1 MFIDQIFHQL
11 LSFCRSVRIRLV
23 LIIALFATAT
33 SWAAENEIIV
43 TSTTTMMTD
52 GTYRVSSDVTIEE
65 RIKISGEVTLILD
78 EGKTLD
84 AKKGINVARGNSLT
98 IDGEGA
104 LNAIGED
111 YAAGIGGGRNG
122 AGGTITINGGTVTA
136 RGGKYASGI
145 GGGYN
150 GAGGTITIS
159 GGTVTA
165 TGGYKAAGI
174 GGGMYEAGGTITIS
188 GGTITISGGTVTA
201 TGGEFAA
208 GIGGGEYEA
217 GGTIT
222 INGGTVT
229 ARGGKDASG
238 IGGGNH
244 GAGGRITINGGK
256 VTATSS
262 DTYGAGIGS
271 GDGASQIGK
280 VTLGWTNE
288 DDFIYASSYNV
299 SDLKLF
305 AEGKQFY
312 YVEGGVK
319 YSATMDNISGKKIL
333 PFIDEKSLKNAKI
346 SGVKYFYLYTGN
358 EINIS
363 YDVIDFNGK
372 VLSQGSDFIFS
383 ITPLPVKDKGKYEIT
398 VTATEGGQYKGT
410 KTFYF
415 EVGNPIPVTSATVL
429 MNDDGVYKVSG
440 DVSMNTRIQVNGDVT
455 LVLEEGKTLNATKG
469 IEVLD
474 GNSLTIEGKGTLNT
488 TGTDYFAGIGG
499 GINEVG
505 GTIIIN
511 GGMVSAIGG
520 DNAPGIGSG
529 LSARQGGSV
538 ILGWTNEDD
547 FIYASSYNVADL
559 KFADGNQFYYVDED
573 GNSVKATK
581 ENIGNHKILP
591 MTDAGNLKYA
601 TISGIQRYYLYTG
614 NEINI
619 GYEVVDLSGK
629 KLVKDVDYVAS
640 INDSK
645 QVKKM
650 GEYSLTITAKEG
662 SGYTG
667 SKTIGFSVVDYL
679 PVISS
684 MTEMKGNYGVPYKV
698 IENVS
703 IDARIT
709 IKGDVTLILGEGT
722 TLEATKGIDVSEGNS
737 LTIEG
742 KGVLNATG
750 FYDAAGIGGGYGE
763 AVGTITI
770 SSGTVTATGGESAAG
785 IGGGFRGA
793 GGTITINGGMVTATG
808 GSYAAGIGC
817 GYKGVGGAITI
828 NGGKV
833 TATGG
838 QDAVG
843 IGSGVDA
850 SQSGS
855 VTLGWTNE
863 DDFIYA
869 SSYSVADLKFAE
881 GKRFYYVDEDGNYV
895 KATKE
900 NIGNYKILPLTDAV
914 NRNLKYATISGIQP
928 YYPYTGNEI
937 NIEYEVVDVSGK
949 KLDKDVD
956 YVASVNGSKLVKDKG
971 EYTLTIT
978 AKEGCAYSGAKTIRF
993 AVVDAVQVTGETI
1006 EMTNGIYRV
1015 SNNVDINTR
1024 INIVGDVILVLGE
1037 GTTLNAKKGIKLSEG
1052 NKLTIEGKGTLNAT
1066 GGYYDSGIGAEKVG
1080 TLVINDGVVN
1090 ATGGTNGAGIGGSNK
1105 NSVGGSITIN
1115 GGTVTAKG
1123 GSGVSGIGGGYD
1135 GNNSM
1140 FGVYGRILINGGK
1153 VTAIGGE
1160 FFNSNGESVLRPG
1173 IGRNATNNSK
1183 IILGWTKEDDF
1194 IYVSG
1199 NVSNISYAEGKRF
1212 YYLDENDNPV
1222 LATKENIGGRKIL
1235 PVTDGFIKVNIS
1247 GIRPYYVYT
1256 KNDINLQYTVNDIL
1270 GNELVEGKDFTVSIN
1285 PYPVKN
1291 VGEYSFTLTTKNES
1305 KVVRFFVVKDYIPV
1319 SSLKST
1325 KIFSMDGDYGIPY
1338 RVTKNETIDERIV
1351 IKGDVKLILDEGST
1365 LNATKGIELLDGNK
1379 LTIEGKGTLNATG
1392 EYEQAGIGAH
1402 SVGTLVI
1409 NDGNVNATGGKY
1421 GAGIGGSFNNTVGGV
1436 VTINGGT
1443 VSATGG
1449 DDAAGIGGG
1458 YTLFTDEYGVCGI
1471 ITINGGKVAAFGHA
1485 YQSAEFG
1492 NFNVAGIGPGLNGPV
1507 SGSVTLGWTN
1517 EDDYIDIES
1526 YGSLVSLNFADGKEF
1541 YYLDEN
1547 GDLKIAEANAVDL
1560 NGKKIYPFES
1570 KHLKW
1575 ATISGIEPYYI
1586 TTGENVS
1593 VTYKVTDFYDNEL
1606 KKGID
1611 YTESFN
1617 PSPVKEKGE
1626 YSLTI
1631 TAKEGSG
1638 YTGSQS
1644 VAFSVIDYIPVTSST
1659 TTMDGS
1665 YGVPY
1670 KVTKDV
1676 SIDKRIYIKG
1686 DVKLILDEGTTLDAR
1701 KGIELESENAL
1712 TIEGKGTL
1720 NAIGDQN
1727 ESGIGAD
1734 HVGTLVIRGGVIN
1747 ARGGS
1752 FSAGIGGSHAN
1763 RYGGEITIYGGV
1775 VNATGGYYASGI
1787 GGGSYNSTNNNDV
1800 RNVGFCGI
1808 VNIYGGQVTAKA
1820 GEPKNASGI
1829 GPGYKAPQSGSVTL
1843 GWTNEDD
1850 FIYVD
1855 SYGNVESLRFADGKR
1870 FYYTDADG
1878 KHKMDEANANVLRG
1892 RTIYPYLQYDL
1903 KYATISG
1910 LDASYTY
1917 TGNNI
1922 VLAYTV
1928 KDFEENVLSSDDYD
1942 VLITKNGAT
1951 SEAINV
1957 GEYSIEFSGKGE
1969 YWGSFEKTFSIVPE
1983 VVGNYAAVQVL
1994 RDENGDYA
2002 VIDGDYNGT
2011 EKVSIMK
2018 NVKVDN
2024 VVLNRSFSIAGFS
2037 TITLP
2042 FGIKSGKVAGAKQ
2055 FLRFI
2060 GVLPNEQGVR
2070 EVHIKRAWC
2079 DYSVVSEDID
2089 AMNISDEDKEKAK
2102 TSCLEVSGDEVSI
2115 SAYTPYV
2122 VQMKDNS
2129 LTFDVSAAEPVT
2141 LVKTPATVDTVV
2153 GNWKFKGTLAPKTW
2167 EEGDPEIGNAYGYKA
2182 GNGEFRKVGD
2192 KSSIGPLRSYLV
2204 YEKQTG
2210 TQTSAYVPAGASTIR
2225 ANFST
2230 ETLPANMDVV
2240 IVDDDENGKE
2250 HRTVIGKFNTRTGEF
2265 KFMEP
2270 ESGTFDVKGRRV
2282 NETRNVGK
2290 GRKAKGVY
2298 YGRGR

>member
-1 MFIDQIFHQL
+1 MSFDQISHQL
-11 LSFCRSVRIRLV
+11 RSFLCAIRIGVV
-23 LIIALFATAT
+23 LILVLFATAT

-43 TSTTTMMTD
+43 TSTTTTMTN
-52 GTYRVSSDVTIEE
+52 GTYRVANDVTIEE
-65 RIKISGEVTLILD
+65 RITISGEVTLILD
-78 EGKTLD
+78 EGKTLE
-84 AKKGINVARGNSLT
+84 AKKGIEVAEGNSLT

-104 LNAIGED
+104 LNAIGKYASGIGGGDGRAGGTITISGGSVTATGGIKASGIGGGESGAGGTITINGGMVTATGGSYAAGIGGGGMGAGGAITINGGMVTAIGGEDAAGIGSGYGATQSGSVILGWTNEDDFIYASSYSVADLKFADGKHFYYVDEDGNYVKATKENIGNHKILPVTDVVNGNLKYTTISGIQPYYRYTGNEINIEYEVVAFSGKKLVKDVDYVASINGSKQVKEKGEYTITITAKEGSGYTGSKAFDFSVVDYIPVISSMTEMKGNYGVPYKVIENVSIDERITIIGDVTLILGEGTTLEATKGIEVSEENSLTIEGKGVLNATGYD

-136 RGGKYASGI
+136 TGGSSAAGIGGGRNGAGGTISINGGTVTATGGKYASGI
-145 GGGYN
+145 GGGRD
-150 GAGGTITIS
+150 GAGGIITIS
-159 GGTVTA
+159 GGMVTA
-165 TGGYKAAGI
+165 I
-174 GGGMYEAGGTITIS
+174 
-188 GGTITISGGTVTA
+188 
-201 TGGEFAA
+201 
-208 GIGGGEYEA
+208 
-217 GGTIT
+217 
-222 INGGTVT
+222 
-229 ARGGKDASG
+229 
-238 IGGGNH
+238 
-244 GAGGRITINGGK
+244 
-256 VTATSS
+256 
-262 DTYGAGIGS
+262 
-271 GDGASQIGK
+271 
-280 VTLGWTNE
+280 
-288 DDFIYASSYNV
+288 
-299 SDLKLF
+299 
-305 AEGKQFY
+305 
-312 YVEGGVK
+312 
-319 YSATMDNISGKKIL
+319 
-333 PFIDEKSLKNAKI
+333 
-346 SGVKYFYLYTGN
+346 
-358 EINIS
+358 
-363 YDVIDFNGK
+363 
-372 VLSQGSDFIFS
+372 
-383 ITPLPVKDKGKYEIT
+383 
-398 VTATEGGQYKGT
+398 
-410 KTFYF
+410 
-415 EVGNPIPVTSATVL
+415 
-429 MNDDGVYKVSG
+429 
-440 DVSMNTRIQVNGDVT
+440 
-455 LVLEEGKTLNATKG
+455 
-469 IEVLD
+469 
-474 GNSLTIEGKGTLNT
+474 
-488 TGTDYFAGIGG
+488 
-499 GINEVG
+499 
-505 GTIIIN
+505 
-511 GGMVSAIGG
+511 
-520 DNAPGIGSG
+520 
-529 LSARQGGSV
+529 
-538 ILGWTNEDD
+538 
-547 FIYASSYNVADL
+547 
-559 KFADGNQFYYVDED
+559 
-573 GNSVKATK
+573 
-581 ENIGNHKILP
+581 
-591 MTDAGNLKYA
+591 
-601 TISGIQRYYLYTG
+601 
-614 NEINI
+614 
-619 GYEVVDLSGK
+619 
-629 KLVKDVDYVAS
+629 
-640 INDSK
+640 
-645 QVKKM
+645 
-650 GEYSLTITAKEG
+650 
-662 SGYTG
+662 
-667 SKTIGFSVVDYL
+667 
-679 PVISS
+679 
-684 MTEMKGNYGVPYKV
+684 
-698 IENVS
+698 
-703 IDARIT
+703 
-709 IKGDVTLILGEGT
+709 
-722 TLEATKGIDVSEGNS
+722 
-737 LTIEG
+737 
-742 KGVLNATG
+742 
-750 FYDAAGIGGGYGE
+750 
-763 AVGTITI
+763 
-770 SSGTVTATGGESAAG
+770 GGESAAG
-785 IGGGFRGA
+785 IG
-793 GGTITINGGMVTATG
+793 
-808 GSYAAGIGC
+808 
-817 GYKGVGGAITI
+817 
-828 NGGKV
+828 
-833 TATGG
+833 
-838 QDAVG
+838 
-843 IGSGVDA
+843 SGWDA
-850 SQSGS
+850 SQIGS

-869 SSYSVADLKFAE
+869 SSYSVADLKFAD
-881 GKRFYYVDEDGNYV
+881 GKQFYYVDEDGNYV

-900 NIGNYKILPLTDAV
+900 NIGNYKILPLTDAA
-914 NRNLKYATISGIQP
+914 NRNLKYATISGIKG
-928 YYPYTGNEI
+928 YYSYTGNEI

-978 AKEGCAYSGAKTIRF
+978 AKEGSAYSGAKTIRF
-993 AVVDAVQVTGETI
+993 AVVDIVQVTSETT

-1015 SNNVDINTR
+1015 SSDVSVNTR
-1024 INIVGDVILVLGE
+1024 INIIGEVILVLDE
-1037 GTTLNAKKGIKLSEG
+1037 GTTLNAKKGIELSEE
-1052 NKLTIEGKGTLNAT
+1052 NKLTIEGKGSLNAT
-1066 GGYYDSGIGAEKVG
+1066 GDNYNSGIGAEKVG
-1080 TLVINDGVVN
+1080 TLVINDGNVN
-1090 ATGGTNGAGIGGSNK
+1090 ATGGSNAAGIGGSNK

-1123 GSGVSGIGGGYD
+1123 RGFASGIGGGNAD
-1135 GNNSM
+1135 NNSM
-1140 FGVYGRILINGGK
+1140 FGVYGKILINGGM

-1160 FFNSNGESVLRPG
+1160 YFNEDGESVLWKG
-1173 IGRNATNNSK
+1173 IGGNATNNSK
-1183 IILGWTKEDDF
+1183 IILGWTNEDDF

-1235 PVTDGFIKVNIS
+1235 PGTDGFNKVNIS

-1270 GNELVEGKDFTVSIN
+1270 GDELVEGKDFTVSIN
-1285 PYPVKN
+1285 PYPVKD
-1291 VGEYSFTLTTKNES
+1291 VGEYSITIATKNEDNSYTES

-1338 RVTKNETIDERIV
+1338 KVSKNETIDERIV
-1351 IKGDVKLILDEGST
+1351 IKGDVKLILDEGFT
-1365 LNATKGIELLDGNK
+1365 FNATKGIELSDGNK

-1392 EYEQAGIGAH
+1392 ESEQAGIGAY

-1421 GAGIGGSFNNTVGGV
+1421 GAGIGGSYNNTVGGV

-1449 DDAAGIGGG
+1449 DYAAGIGGG
-1458 YTLFTDEYGVCGI
+1458 YTFLTGEYGVCGI
-1471 ITINGGKVAAFGHA
+1471 ITINGGKVAAFGYA
-1485 YQSAEFG
+1485 YQSAEVG
-1492 NFNVAGIGPGLNGPV
+1492 TFNVAGIGPGHNGPV

-1517 EDDYIDIES
+1517 EDDYMYASS
-1526 YGSLVSLNFADGKEF
+1526 YGVENLSFAEDKSFLFVENEKVIRATIDNIDEKILRPDITKSLR
-1541 YYLDEN
+1541 
-1547 GDLKIAEANAVDL
+1547 
-1560 NGKKIYPFES
+1560 
-1570 KHLKW
+1570 W

-1586 TTGENVS
+1586 ATGENVS
-1593 VTYKVTDFYDNEL
+1593 VTYKVTDLYDNEL
-1606 KKGID
+1606 KEGID

-1626 YSLTI
+1626 YTLTI

-1644 VAFSVIDYIPVTSST
+1644 VTFTVLDYIPVTSST
-1659 TTMDGS
+1659 TTMNGS

-1676 SIDKRIYIKG
+1676 SIDKRINIEG
-1686 DVKLILDEGTTLDAR
+1686 DVKLILGEGTTLDAR
-1701 KGIELESENAL
+1701 KGFELKEKNAL

-1720 NAIGDQN
+1720 NATGDQN
-1727 ESGIGAD
+1727 NAGIGATV
-1734 HVGTLVIRGGVIN
+1734 VGSLVIRDGVIN

-1752 FSAGIGGSHAN
+1752 FSAGIGGSYAN
-1763 RYGGEITIYGGV
+1763 TYGGEITIYGGV

-1787 GGGSYNSTNNNDV
+1787 GGGSYYSTNNNDV
-1800 RNVGFCGI
+1800 RVGFCGT

-1843 GWTNEDD
+1843 GWTNKDD
-1850 FIYVD
+1850 FIYAE
-1855 SYGNVESLRFADGKR
+1855 SYGDVESLSFADGKQ

-1910 LDASYTY
+1910 LEASYSY

-1957 GEYSIEFSGKGE
+1957 GEYSIEFSGKGKYE
-1969 YWGSFEKTFSIVPE
+1969 GRIEKTFSIVPE
-1983 VVGNYAAVQVL
+1983 VVGDYAAVQVL

-2089 AMNISDEDKEKAK
+2089 AMNISDDDKEKAK
-2102 TSCLEVSGDEVSI
+2102 TSCLEVSGDDVSI

-2182 GNGEFRKVGD
+2182 GTGEFRKVGD